1 MASLSVTLSIGVSLF
16 GPDFGW
22 SFDVKMIDHLPSWI
36 SWQLITLR
44 IQLSLTIR
52 GLTFPVFHS
61 HLWFHP
67 FNIVIFVL
75 TFLTTFTCSFSTWLS
90 SPSFAFLSWSFS
102 FSSESMESHLSSNS
116 PSHSPL
122 AAFAR
127 DWLEF
132 WSFQTQPKFQAHA
145 MLVVKE
151 SKYQRWNRQIQMVW
165 TLVKAGTHSGC
176 SWLSAI

>member
-1 MASLSVTLSIGVSLF
+1 MMNSTKTYLSLPLTLSINVTLSIVVSLF
-16 GPDFGW
+16 GPDLGW
-22 SFDVKMIDHLPSWI
+22 SFDFKMIDHLPSWI

-67 FNIVIFVL
+67 INIAIFVL
-75 TFLTTFTCSFSTWLS
+75 TIFTIFTCSFSTWLF
-90 SPSFAFLSWSFS
+90 SPSFAFLTWSFS
-102 FSSESMESHLSSNS
+102 FSFSSQSMESHSSSNS

-127 DWLEF
+127 DSLEF
-132 WSFQTQPKFQAHA
+132 WSFQTQPRFQAHA

-151 SKYQRWNRQIQMVW
+151 SKYQRWNR
-165 TLVKAGTHSGC
+165 
-176 SWLSAI
+176 